1 MTKMNLLAEK
11 LNSSSDKKYDSLL
24 RSRTTDSKDMK
35 TVLSPSN
42 ILTPPRTINEEVDPM
57 KNITNDHL
65 DALNAHKKEVERKV
79 KEDKSE

>member
-1 MTKMNLLAEK
+1 MTKMNLLSEK
-11 LNSSSDKKYDSLL
+11 LNSSSDKKCDSLL

-42 ILTPPRTINEEVDPM
+42 ILTPPRTIKDEEVDSM

-65 DALNAHKKEVERKV
+65 DALNAH
-79 KEDKSE
+79 